1 MVGFH
6 TKMPLKL
13 NVYNLGSLGIDLV
26 NSPLHI
32 ADGSLLDCQNAQ
44 MSPNDAELALKKRD
58 GMVKINSVA
67 ANGSIIAIFNVS
79 IDA

>member
-6 TKMPLKL
+6 TNMALKL
-13 NVYNLGSLGIDLV
+13 NVYNLGSLGIDIV
-26 NSPLHI
+26 NSPIHV

-67 ANGSIIAIFNVS
+67 AAGTLKAIVN
-79 IDA
+79 IPI